1 MALRNA
7 ERARVALYVGGMGTP
22 GRNYYNNLLGRYGY
36 EAEAAKIQDLYLSGD
51 KAGAAS
57 AVQEESC
64 AKRCWSARRATS
76 GTGRGQSGGGRHLPQ
91 RLPANLRDRAGA
103 INREGAGV
111 GLIGTDIAMARR

>member
-57 AVQEESC
+57 AVQEEFL
-64 AKRCWSARRATS
+64 RETMLVGEEGHVRDRTRPIRRRASPASTS
-76 GTGRGQSGGGRHLPQ
+76 TCQP
-91 RLPANLRDRAGA
+91 P
-103 INREGAGV
+103 
-111 GLIGTDIAMARR
+111 